1 MSAVRTASSIFL
13 LVLFSFSLFNEII
26 LGTQPTTRI
35 FTYVDVTPQRCRRG
49 NRSQFV
55 PLTEVPDLWAC
66 LREYNA
72 KVFFFAGAVHCLSVW
87 PCGFSSK
94 LAQLR

>member
-1 MSAVRTASSIFL
+1 MVRTASSIFL
-13 LVLFSFSLFNEII
+13 LVLFCFSLFHEII

-35 FTYVDVTPQRCRRG
+35 FTYVDVTQQRCRLG

-66 LREYNA
+66 LPEYNA
-72 KVFFFAGAVHCLSVW
+72 KVFCFFLQVQSIVCQSGPVGSV
-87 PCGFSSK
+87 
-94 LAQLR
+94 AN